1 MVGIYHIWRKPT
13 VKSKVSRVVFA
24 VSTNVIRRVLIMLW
38 DDIGKPLSSFFILG
52 GDWYYEKR
60 Q

>member
-38 DDIGKPLSSFFILG
+38 DDIGKPLSSYFILG
-52 GDWYYEKR
+52 GD
-60 Q
+60 

>member
-24 VSTNVIRRVLIMLW
+24 VSNKCNQKGIDYVM
-38 DDIGKPLSSFFILG
+38 G
-52 GDWYYEKR
+52 
-60 Q
+60 